1 MLQTQREGDGCM
13 KEQLIMDNREVQEKF
28 NRYKDTV
35 VSLYIWENQP
45 ISVNS
50 VYYCPIKD
58 KEIVK
63 EILEEIDVSK
73 IQRIYVSDK
82 EYDIHVTREYLFK
95 LLKGKKVKI
104 FNCMY

>member
-1 MLQTQREGDGCM
+1 M
-13 KEQLIMDNREVQEKF
+13 KEQLIMNNKEVQEKF

-35 VSLYIWENQP
+35 VSLCIWENQP
-45 ISVNS
+45 IEVDS
-50 VYYCPIKD
+50 VYYANIKN

-63 EILEEIDVSK
+63 EILKEIDVRE
-73 IQRIYVSDK
+73 IQRIYVSER

-95 LLKGKKVKI
+95 LVKGKKVKI